1 MVQGKELLLPG
12 VCRRR
17 LVWQGIKLL
26 AGSTE
31 LIHGVG
37 ELVVEPLASEE
48 VLWVT
53 VVLPGIL
60 VTTAVDVVVTEAI
73 EVLDVEGNGSRAGG
87 ESRDVPLLGQC

>member
-1 MVQGKELLLPG
+1 M
-12 VCRRR
+12 
-17 LVWQGIKLL
+17 
-26 AGSTE
+26 
-31 LIHGVG
+31 G